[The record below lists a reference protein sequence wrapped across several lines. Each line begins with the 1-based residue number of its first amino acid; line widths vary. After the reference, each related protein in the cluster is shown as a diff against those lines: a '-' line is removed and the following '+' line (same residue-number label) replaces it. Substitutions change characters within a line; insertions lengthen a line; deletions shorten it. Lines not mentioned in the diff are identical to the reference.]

1 MLWNRIPICF
11 CERRLAFNQDVK
23 SLQTQHDSTWLFH
36 FLYSKEN
43 RLLYSV
49 TGTGIGAGKLDT
61 EELKNL
67 KTLTPSLPEQQ
78 KIAEFLTAVDE
89 KIGKLKRKKELLE
102 AYKKGAMQKLFSQ
115 EIRFKDDQGNPYPD
129 WEEKQLGM

>member
-1 MLWNRIPICF
+1 MLAHESQGAASN
-11 CERRLAFNQDVK
+11 
-23 SLQTQHDSTWLFH
+23 H
-36 FLYSKEN
+36 
-43 RLLYSV
+43 
-49 TGTGIGAGKLDT
+49 GI
-61 EELKNL
+61 
-67 KTLTPSLPEQQ
+67 KTLEKSSLPSLPEQQ

-129 WEEKQLGM
+129 WEEKRLGEV